1 MRRFLVLVN
10 PISGGGTAPAR
21 VKPVA
26 HLLREAGA
34 AVRVVPTEGPE
45 HATTAAREAADSGDV
60 VIAAGGDG
68 LARDVADGVAG
79 VEGGV
84 MGILPAGR
92 GNDLARKLGI
102 RDEPAGLAE
111 LFLTAEPRAIDVLEC
126 DGLIIPGNL
135 YAGLDS
141 VANAMINAS
150 RWMPAKVLYRIAP
163 IRAIATWQPADYRL
177 TLDGESVARRG
188 HTVVVANSGTYG
200 HGLDIVPSAVVDD
213 GVFDVLI
220 AGDMPRWKI
229 ASLMR
234 EAGQG
239 THVRHPEMT
248 VRTAREITIDA
259 NRPLPV
265 CADGDYLC
273 DLPVTVRLRPAA
285 LNVLRPAVQRAA

>member
-1 MRRFLVLVN
+1 MRSFLVLVN
-10 PISGGGTAPAR
+10 PISSGGTAPAR
-21 VKPVA
+21 TQPIA
-26 HLLREAGA
+26 QLLRESGA
-34 AVRVVPTEGPE
+34 TVRVVPTEGPQ
-45 HATTAAREAADSGDV
+45 HATDAAREAAKAGEV

-79 VEGGV
+79 AEGGV
-84 MGILPAGR
+84 MAILPAGR
-92 GNDLARKLGI
+92 GNDLARKLGVPS
-102 RDEPAGLAE
+102 EAAALAR
-111 LFLTAEPRAIDVLEC
+111 LFLEGEARPIDVLEC
-126 DGLIIPGNL
+126 DGAIIPGNL

-150 RWMPAKVLYRIAP
+150 RWMPAKLLYRLAP
-163 IRAIATWQPADYRL
+163 IRAIATWRPADYRL
-177 TLDGESVARRG
+177 TLDGEPVAQRG

-213 GVFDVLI
+213 GIFDVLI

-239 THVRHPEMT
+239 AHVRHPEMT
-248 VRTAREITIDA
+248 VRTAREIVIEAD
-259 NRPLPV
+259 RPLPV

-273 DLPVTVRLRPAA
+273 DLPVTVRLRPGA
-285 LNVLRPAVQRAA
+285 LNVLRP